1 MAHIPDGVL
10 SGPVLATGAV
20 ISLGFLAQGLRR
32 LDAESIPQA
41 AALSAAFFVSSLISI
56 PLGATSAHLL
66 LNGLMGLMLGWVAV
80 PALVVALALQA
91 AFFGFGGL
99 AVLGVNLL
107 NMALPALLCAL
118 ILRPFLKR
126 ASTDRDFWLIGA
138 AAGSLGVLLTA
149 AMLSLSLVLSGKAFV
164 ATAKILF
171 VVYVPLAALEG
182 LITAVLLG
190 YLHRLAPEFLQPAK
204 GQASA

>member
-10 SGPVLATGAV
+10 SAPVLATGAV
-20 ISLGFLAQGLRR
+20 ISLGLLAQGLHR
-32 LDAESIPQA
+32 LDSHSIPQA

-80 PALVVALALQA
+80 PALTVALVLQA

-99 AVLGVNLL
+99 AVLGVNVL
-107 NMALPALLCAL
+107 NMALPAVFCAL
-118 ILRPFLKR
+118 VLRPLLNG
-126 ASTDRDFWLIGA
+126 ASSDRHFWLLGA
-138 AAGSLGVLLTA
+138 AAGVLGVLLTA

-164 ATAKILF
+164 PTAKILF
-171 VVYVPLAALEG
+171 VVYVPLALLEG

-190 YLHRLAPEFLQPAK
+190 YLHRLAPELLQGAK
-204 GQASA
+204 S